1 MNNNYE
7 KFMLEALKLAKISYS
22 EGEVPVG
29 AVVVKDGNIV
39 GRGRNRREQLKNV
52 LSHAEIEAINDA
64 CKKLSSWRLD
74 GCDLYVTLE
83 PCPMCAGAII
93 NARINKV
100 IYGARDEQM
109 GAVRSVISMFDLD
122 FNHRPKVVSSVLQ
135 EDCSKILCDFF
146 KSLR

>member
-1 MNNNYE
+1 MNYDIYM
-7 KFMLEALKLAKISYS
+7 KEALLLAEQSFD
-22 EGEVPVG
+22 ENEVPVG
-29 AVVVKDGNIV
+29 AVVVKDGKII

-64 CKKLSSWRLD
+64 CNNLSSWRLD

-83 PCPMCAGAII
+83 PCPMCSGAII

-100 IYGARDEQM
+100 IYGARDEKQ
-109 GAVRSVISMFDLD
+109 GAVSSVISMFDLD
-122 FNHRPKVVSSVLQ
+122 FNHRPKVVSSVL
-135 EDCSKILCDFF
+135 EDDCSKLLSDFF